1 MEIINMKSAKKE
13 QIKRFLSATN
23 EEYIFCASDRSFYKK
38 MQRRPKGGLIE
49 KELRKMEYRLS
60 K

>member
-1 MEIINMKSAKKE
+1 MKSAKRE

-23 EEYIFCASDRSFYKK
+23 EEYIFCGTDRCFYKK

-49 KELRKMEYRLS
+49 KEL
-60 K
+60 